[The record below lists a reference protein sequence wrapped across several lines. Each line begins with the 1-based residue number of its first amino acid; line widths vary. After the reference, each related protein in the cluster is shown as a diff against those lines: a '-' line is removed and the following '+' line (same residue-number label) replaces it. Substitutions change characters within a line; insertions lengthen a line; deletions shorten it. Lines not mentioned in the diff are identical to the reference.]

1 MRGSPAM
8 DPLKRWH
15 ALDRKVIAI
24 LRGIEPGEVTDVV
37 SGLIE
42 IGFQAIEVP
51 LNSPDAFKSIE
62 LAVRTAEQRAP
73 GTCLVGAGTVLTGD
87 EARQVRASGG
97 TLVVSP
103 NVSPE
108 TIEATRDAGM
118 LSVPGVFTASEAH
131 LALASGA
138 HVLKFFPA
146 SSLGPQGIRAIQAIL
161 PPATPV
167 CAVGGVG
174 TNDFADY
181 ITQGI
186 SCFGIGSDLYKP
198 AYSSEEVIERG
209 RLVLQAFDAAAT

>member
-1 MRGSPAM
+1 M
-8 DPLKRWH
+8 DPLERWH

-24 LRGIEPGEVTDVV
+24 LRGIEPGDVTDVV
-37 SGLIE
+37 SGLIG
-42 IGFQAIEVP
+42 IGFRAIEVP
-51 LNSPDAFKSIE
+51 LNSPDAFGSIE

-73 GTCLVGAGTVLTGD
+73 GACLVGAGTVLTAD
-87 EARQVRASGG
+87 EVRQVRERGG
-97 TLVVSP
+97 MLVVSP
-103 NVSPE
+103 NVNSQ

-131 LALASGA
+131 LAVASGA

-174 TNDFADY
+174 PNDFADY
-181 ITQGI
+181 VAQGI
-186 SCFGIGSDLYKP
+186 TCFGIGSELYKP
-198 AYSSEEVIERG
+198 AFSTEDVIERG
-209 RLVLQAFDAAAT
+209 RVVLQAFDAAAA